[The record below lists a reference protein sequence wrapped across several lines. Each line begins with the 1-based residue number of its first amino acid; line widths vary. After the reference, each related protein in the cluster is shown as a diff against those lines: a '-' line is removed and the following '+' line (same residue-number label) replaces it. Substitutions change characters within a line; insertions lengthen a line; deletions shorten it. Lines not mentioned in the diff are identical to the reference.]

1 MCPWTYEKSLILLKE
16 FGGEQVLKDI
26 SLWQSP
32 FWVQI
37 HNLLL
42 KSRTR
47 EMRRAIG
54 TKLGEVLDVDV
65 SESGVNW
72 GKFLR
77 VRHRGR
83 REEKLQGLVRR
94 KEGPIRGVRCVNRR
108 DVKRRRNIRRTK
120 IGRREICPSQQ
131 R

>member
-1 MCPWTYEKSLILLKE
+1 MCPWTYKKSLILLKE

-47 EMRRAIG
+47 EMRRTIG

-65 SESGVNW
+65 LESGVNW

-77 VRHRGR
+77 VRH
-83 REEKLQGLVRR
+83 
-94 KEGPIRGVRCVNRR
+94 
-108 DVKRRRNIRRTK
+108 
-120 IGRREICPSQQ
+120 
-131 R
+131 

>member
-83 REEKLQGLVRR
+83 QEEKLQGLVRR

-108 DVKRRRNIRRTK
+108 DVKRWRNIRRTK
-120 IGRREICPSQQ
+120 IGGREICPSQ
-131 R
+131 RR